1 MSKETARIDKYL
13 WSVRLFKTR
22 SKASDACKQK
32 KILIGEFPVKP
43 SRTIQADEIIKIKHP
58 PAYRLYKVK
67 QVLSNRV
74 GAKLVCDYLEEI
86 TPGEIIETLDIA
98 NKDIIPKREKG
109 TGRPTKKDRRD
120 LKRFF
125 D

>member
-1 MSKETARIDKYL
+1 MNKDTARIDKYL

-32 KILIGEFPVKP
+32 KILIDDLSVKP
-43 SRTIQADEIIKIKHP
+43 SRSITVNEIIKIKHP

-74 GAKLVCDYLEEI
+74 GAKLVPDYLEEI
-86 TPGEIIETLDIA
+86 TPPEILETIEVA
-98 NKDIIPKREKG
+98 RKDILPRREKG

-120 LKRFF
+120 LKRYF